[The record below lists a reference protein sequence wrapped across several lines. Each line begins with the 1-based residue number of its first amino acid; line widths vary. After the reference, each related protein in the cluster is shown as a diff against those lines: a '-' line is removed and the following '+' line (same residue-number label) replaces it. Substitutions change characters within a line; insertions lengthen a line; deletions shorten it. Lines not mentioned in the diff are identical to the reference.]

1 MTEYVAL
8 GAVALVVIALGLL
21 VWFAY
26 RAGKSNASVTTA
38 QAGTASANVVTQ
50 KAEAM
55 AQAETDKPVTEDDVL
70 TRLKDG
76 TA

>member
-8 GAVALVVIALGLL
+8 GVVALVVIALGLL

-38 QAGTASANVVTQ
+38 QDGITSANVVTQ

-55 AQAETDKPVTEDDVL
+55 AQAETDKPATEDDVL

>member
-55 AQAETDKPVTEDDVL
+55 AQAETDKPATEDDVL
-70 TRLKDG
+70 ARLKDG

>member
-26 RAGKSNASVTTA
+26 RAGKSKASVTTA
-38 QAGTASANVVTQ
+38 QAGITSANVVTQ

-55 AQAETDKPVTEDDVL
+55 AQAETDKPATEDDVL
-70 TRLKDG
+70 ARLKKGD
-76 TA
+76 A

>member
-1 MTEYVAL
+1 MTAYVAL
-8 GAVALVVIALGLL
+8 GVVALVVIALGLL

-38 QAGTASANVVTQ
+38 EAGTASADGVTQ

-55 AQAETDKPVTEDDVL
+55 AQAQADKPATEDDVL
-70 TRLKDG
+70 ARLKGG

>member
-55 AQAETDKPVTEDDVL
+55 AQAETDKPATEDDVL